1 MRNLPPPLSVTQAP
15 ESAYQAVK
23 SFLKDGLSHRRW
35 LPGSL
40 MPSEAE
46 LVRQFGFS
54 RMTVNRAIKELQ
66 AEGMVE
72 RVQGVGTFAAQLSR
86 VASKLTIRDI
96 HEEIESRGN
105 RHQAKIVFVREES
118 ATIKLAE
125 QLGLKSGAPVFHSV
139 IVHLDNG
146 IAIQC
151 EDRFV
156 NPASAPGYITAD
168 FTKMTPTAYLL
179 KAAPLWRAQYT
190 IESCLPSKQQAKW
203 LDIDSTS
210 PCLVVVR
217 RTEARGRPIT
227 LVRLIHPGHL
237 YQIEGSFAP

>member
-1 MRNLPPPLSVTQAP
+1 
-15 ESAYQAVK
+15 
-23 SFLKDGLSHRRW
+23 
-35 LPGSL
+35 

-46 LVRQFGFS
+46 LVKQFGFS

-105 RHQAKIVFVREES
+105 QHQAKIVFVREES

-125 QLGLKSGAPVFHSV
+125 QLGLKTGAPVFHSV

-168 FTKMTPTAYLL
+168 FTKTTPTAYLL

-203 LDIDSTS
+203 LGIDSTT

-217 RTEARGRPIT
+217 RTEARGTPIT

>member
-1 MRNLPPPLSVTQAP
+1 MRNQLKLPAETQLQGPAF
-15 ESAYQAVK
+15 QAIK
-23 SFLKDGLSHRRW
+23 SYLKDGLSKRRW
-35 LPGSL
+35 DPGAL

-46 LVRQFGFS
+46 LVKQFGFS

-72 RVQGVGTFAAQLSR
+72 RVQGIGTFAAQLSR
-86 VASKLTIRDI
+86 VASTLTIRDI

-105 RHQAKIVFVREES
+105 RHKAKIIFVRKEAAS
-118 ATIKLAE
+118 IKVAE
-125 QLGLKSGAPVFHSV
+125 QFGLKNGAPIFHSV

-146 IAIQC
+146 VAIQC

-156 NPASAPGYITAD
+156 NPGSAPGYIDAD
-168 FTKMTPTAYLL
+168 FTKITPTAYLL

-203 LDIDSTS
+203 LGVDAAT
-210 PCLVVVR
+210 PCLVVIR
-217 RTEARGRPIT
+217 KTEAQGKPIT

>member
-1 MRNLPPPLSVTQAP
+1 
-15 ESAYQAVK
+15 
-23 SFLKDGLSHRRW
+23 
-35 LPGSL
+35 

-105 RHQAKIVFVREES
+105 RHEAKIIFVREEA

-156 NPASAPGYITAD
+156 NPASAPGYITAN
-168 FTKMTPTAYLL
+168 FTKTTPTAYLL

-190 IESCLPSKQQAKW
+190 IESSLPSKQQAKW
-203 LDIDSTS
+203 LNIDAIT

-217 RTEARGRPIT
+217 RTEARGTPIT

>member
-1 MRNLPPPLSVTQAP
+1 MPNLPNTLAVMEAP
-15 ESAYQAVK
+15 ESAYQTVK
-23 SFLKDGLSHRRW
+23 SFLIDGLSRRRW
-35 LPGSL
+35 VPGSL

-105 RHQAKIVFVREES
+105 RHEAKIIFVREEA

-156 NPASAPGYITAD
+156 NPASAPGYITAN
-168 FTKMTPTAYLL
+168 FTKTTPTAYLL

-190 IESCLPSKQQAKW
+190 IESSLPSKQQAKW
-203 LDIDSTS
+203 LNIDATT

-217 RTEARGRPIT
+217 RTEARGTPIT

>member
-1 MRNLPPPLSVTQAP
+1 
-15 ESAYQAVK
+15 
-23 SFLKDGLSHRRW
+23 
-35 LPGSL
+35 

-46 LVRQFGFS
+46 LVKQFGFS

-105 RHQAKIVFVREES
+105 RHEAKIIFVREEA

-125 QLGLKSGAPVFHSV
+125 QLGLKTGAPVFHSV

-168 FTKMTPTAYLL
+168 FTNTTPTAYLL

-190 IESCLPSKQQAKW
+190 IESSLPSKQQAKW
-203 LDIDSTS
+203 LNIDATT

-217 RTEARGRPIT
+217 RTEARGTPIT

>member
-1 MRNLPPPLSVTQAP
+1 
-15 ESAYQAVK
+15 
-23 SFLKDGLSHRRW
+23 
-35 LPGSL
+35 

-105 RHQAKIVFVREES
+105 RHEAKIIFVREEA

-156 NPASAPGYITAD
+156 NPASAPGYITAN
-168 FTKMTPTAYLL
+168 FTKTTPTAYLL

-190 IESCLPSKQQAKW
+190 IESSLPSKQQAKW
-203 LDIDSTS
+203 LNIDATT

-217 RTEARGRPIT
+217 RTEARGTPIT

>member
-1 MRNLPPPLSVTQAP
+1 
-15 ESAYQAVK
+15 
-23 SFLKDGLSHRRW
+23 
-35 LPGSL
+35 

-46 LVRQFGFS
+46 LVKQFGFS

-125 QLGLKSGAPVFHSV
+125 QLGLKTGAPVFHSV

-156 NPASAPGYITAD
+156 NPASAPGYVTAD
-168 FTKMTPTAYLL
+168 FTKTTPTAYLL

-190 IESCLPSKQQAKW
+190 IESSLPSKQQAKW
-203 LDIDSTS
+203 LNIDATT

-217 RTEARGRPIT
+217 RTEARGTPIT

>member
-1 MRNLPPPLSVTQAP
+1 
-15 ESAYQAVK
+15 
-23 SFLKDGLSHRRW
+23 
-35 LPGSL
+35 L

-46 LVRQFGFS
+46 LVKQFGFS

-105 RHQAKIVFVREES
+105 RHEAKIVFVREEA

-168 FTKMTPTAYLL
+168 FTKTTPTAYLL

-203 LDIDSTS
+203 LNIDSTT

-217 RTEARGRPIT
+217 RTEARGTPIT

>member
-1 MRNLPPPLSVTQAP
+1 
-15 ESAYQAVK
+15 
-23 SFLKDGLSHRRW
+23 
-35 LPGSL
+35 

-46 LVRQFGFS
+46 LVKQFGFS

-96 HEEIESRGN
+96 HEEIESRGS
-105 RHQAKIVFVREES
+105 RHEAKIVFVREEA

-125 QLGLKSGAPVFHSV
+125 QLGLKNGAPVFHSV

-156 NPASAPGYITAD
+156 NPASAPGYIRAD
-168 FTKMTPTAYLL
+168 FTKTTPTAYLL

-190 IESCLPSKQQAKW
+190 IESCLPSKLQAKW
-203 LDIDSTS
+203 LGIDVAT

-217 RTEARGRPIT
+217 RTEARGTPIT